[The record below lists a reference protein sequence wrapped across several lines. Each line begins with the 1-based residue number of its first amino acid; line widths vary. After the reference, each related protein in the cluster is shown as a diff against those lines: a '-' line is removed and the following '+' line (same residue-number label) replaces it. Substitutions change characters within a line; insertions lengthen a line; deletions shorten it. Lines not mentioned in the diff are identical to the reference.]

1 MQSERECGMDLGSA
15 LVISSSFLSTSPGTG
30 LPPIPIW
37 GIALA
42 LAAIAPFC
50 VGAIAE
56 FLERK
61 RRERTAHAIR
71 EAKSD
76 APK

>member
-1 MQSERECGMDLGSA
+1 MELGSA
-15 LVISSSFLSTSPGTG
+15 LVISSSFLSTSPGTVGG

-50 VGAIAE
+50 VGAIAD

-71 EAKSD
+71 EAKTD
-76 APK
+76 AAK